1 MKLRAPAYPL
11 ITIDPYMSV
20 WSMGDRLNAGTVRH
34 WTGRDMPLDGLADI
48 DGETYV
54 FMGDAERLGLPGME
68 QTSVEVEAF
77 ATRYRFEAG
86 GVELTA
92 EFLSPVLPDDLQL
105 LSRPVS
111 YLRTAVR
118 TTDGGAHRVAVTVRA
133 SEAFCLNE
141 PGQCPVFA
149 ERADAA
155 PGVTTMRLYGQEQAV
170 LGKAG
175 DDRRIDWGYF
185 YLSVNG
191 EREAGQMA
199 DPAGGNMRYVYVTAG
214 LDTAGEA
221 QALFTFAYDDV
232 YSLTYFGK
240 PLKSVWNQD
249 GTTIGAAIARA
260 YAEYVDVAERCRAFG
275 ETLTRE
281 AAQAGG
287 EEYAEL
293 LLLALRQSIAAHK
306 AAVDPEGKLLFVSK
320 ECFSNGCAATVDVSY
335 PSIPLFLLYNTELVK
350 GMMRPIFRYAAQER
364 WPFDFAP
371 HDVGTY
377 PILNGQVYGGGTDPR
392 WQMPV
397 EECGNMLVMAAAVSA
412 ADGDADFAGEHRE
425 LLAKWAGYLLRHGVD
440 PENQLCTDDF
450 AGHLAHN
457 CNLSLKAIMGLAGY
471 ARLCGMWGDR
481 QEAARFDAAAR
492 EMAASWLD
500 RAAEGDGS
508 FRLAFD
514 QPGTFSMKYNAV
526 WDKLFGTGLFPAAAM
541 EREFASYAA
550 RLNPYG
556 MPLDNRADYTKS
568 DWLVWTATLA
578 PDKEQFMAF
587 IHPLWLAYDV
597 SPSRVP
603 MTDWYSTVTSQ
614 QIGFQ
619 NRTVQGGL
627 FIKLLEQKG
636 LCRF

>member
-526 WDKLFGTGLFPAAAM
+526 WDKLFRTGLFPAAAM

-587 IHPLWLAYDV
+587 IHPLWLAYHV

>member
-68 QTSVEVEAF
+68 QTSVEEEAF

-587 IHPLWLAYDV
+587 IHPLWLAYHV

>member
-450 AGHLAHN
+450 AGHLGHN

-587 IHPLWLAYDV
+587 IHPLWLAYHV

>member
-587 IHPLWLAYDV
+587 IHPLWLAYHV

-636 LCRF
+636 RCRF